1 MDRPAKIKFPI
12 PEEEL
17 LYPGHTG
24 CPGCGAALALKY
36 VLKGLGPRTVIVIPP
51 ACVGTIAAGFPYSS
65 LKIPVLRIPFESTA
79 ITASGIRAA
88 LDVMG
93 KKDTHVLAW
102 AGDGGTFDIGLQALS
117 GSAERND
124 NIIYVCYDNEGYMN
138 TGIQRSSSTPS
149 GAWTTTT
156 PSPYVKDTPKKDIVR
171 IMAAHNV
178 PYVATANVGYPAD
191 LIRKVNKAKGM
202 PGMKFILIYSPCPTG
217 WRYSPEITIRIA
229 KLATE
234 TGIFPLYEIEDGEK
248 YTLSPRRSDKPLRE
262 YFALQGRF
270 RNLSEENLKWFE
282 EKVQKEREYLKRQ
295 AG

>member
-1 MDRPAKIKFPI
+1 MDRSAKIKFPI
-12 PEEEL
+12 PEEDL

-36 VLKGLGPRTVIVIPP
+36 VLKGLGPRTIIVIPP
-51 ACVGTIAAGFPYSS
+51 ACVGTIAAGFPYCS

-93 KKDTHVLAW
+93 KKDIHVLAW

-171 IMAAHNV
+171 IMAAHNI
-178 PYVATANVGYPAD
+178 PYVATASIGYPAD
-191 LIRKVNKAKGM
+191 LIRKVNKAKEM

-282 EKVQKEREYLKRQ
+282 EKVQKEKEYLKRL